1 MPMSAE
7 MAARGL
13 HAMFSG
19 LIQDWFLNNFDF
31 NIIESGRK
39 FTDTFLRGLGLD
51 LDKSNARR

>member
-1 MPMSAE
+1 
-7 MAARGL
+7 
-13 HAMFSG
+13 MFSG

-51 LDKSNARR
+51 LDKSNASR